1 MKVFDSI
8 SIGCGGYPSSALT
21 LDELLTFADN
31 VRQHEGILVEDS
43 HDHRSV
49 VYNFIKAEDLS
60 DHGNLQVRPDDPWM
74 LAERNNAYKRK
85 DGESVEDW
93 KARVTAAVL
102 KQGYI
107 VRGGMPMLVGTLEID
122 GSILGFKVTGN
133 SLKINGDATIY
144 GVYPCKLEAEY

>member
-8 SIGCGGYPSSALT
+8 SIGCAGYPSSTMT
-21 LDELLTFADN
+21 LDELLKFADN

-49 VYNFIKAEDLS
+49 VYNFIKAEELS
-60 DHGNLQVRPDDPWM
+60 GHPNLRVSSDAPWM
-74 LAERNNAYKRK
+74 LAEQNKAYKRK
-85 DGESVEDW
+85 DAETVDDW

-107 VRGGMPMLVGTLEID
+107 VRGDKPMLVGLLE
-122 GSILGFKVTGN
+122 
-133 SLKINGDATIY
+133 
-144 GVYPCKLEAEY
+144 LE